1 MYQAS
6 MRARRLE
13 GSKPRRASPAVHRT
27 RRVPGSVIGFAGVVG
42 PVVPIIVIVII
53 VVPRSH
59 GRRGGGGIGL
69 LPGRLRSA
77 GARRRLALALRS
89 APLLRPLVPRL
100 LRSLRRPLAEFDGR
114 NDRSLGRLDQTRGSD
129 SGERAHED
137 GCEHRETRLHG
148 TGDDFTAARGRSNG
162 VVPSKAARG
171 ISPGPAAAGAYR
183 PEARARPP
191 PPRPPVAPK
200 GRGRGKRV

>member
-53 VVPRSH
+53 VVPRPH
-59 GRRGGGGIGL
+59 GRRGRGRIGL
-69 LPGRLRSA
+69 LL
-77 GARRRLALALRS
+77 RRRRRS
-89 APLLRPLVPRL
+89 RGRRP
-100 LRSLRRPLAEFDGR
+100 LRSLRRFLAKLDGG
-114 NDRSLGRLDQTRGSD
+114 NDRRLGGLDQTRGSQ

-137 GCEHRETRLHG
+137 GRE
-148 TGDDFTAARGRSNG
+148 NG
-162 VVPSKAARG
+162 
-171 ISPGPAAAGAYR
+171 
-183 PEARARPP
+183 EARFHRT
-191 PPRPPVAPK
+191 
-200 GRGRGKRV
+200 